1 MPVVT
6 ISRGTFSGGRALAE
20 CLAARL
26 GYQCLS
32 REVILDAANEYGIPA
47 DKLTAA
53 MEKAPSFWQQL
64 TGERIDYLAYVR
76 AALCERA
83 REGNLVYHGH
93 AAHLLLA
100 GISHVMR
107 VRVVADME
115 YRVKAAM
122 RDQRLPRERAVAYIK
137 KVDEERVRWTRFL
150 YGVQWGDP
158 TLYDV
163 VLNLTHV
170 TIDDACEILA
180 LMAKQDTFQPT
191 AESIQAMEDLALGC
205 RVWTVLA
212 RDPRTSAAD
221 LTVVAARGIVTVTGT
236 TGSET
241 VVENIP
247 TVASQVEG
255 VRDVRCEVGIGLV
268 WEPIRKPRGTRL
280 W

>member
-1 MPVVT
+1 MAIIT
-6 ISRGTFSGGRALAE
+6 ISRGTYSGGRALAE
-20 CLAARL
+20 CLAANL
-26 GYQCLS
+26 GYHCLS

-47 DKLTAA
+47 EKLTAA

-83 REGNLVYHGH
+83 LEGNLVYHGH
-93 AAHLLLA
+93 AAHLLLP
-100 GISHVMR
+100 GVSHVMR

-115 YRVKAAM
+115 YRIKAAM
-122 RDQRLPRERAVAYIK
+122 RDQRLSRDRAIAYIK
-137 KVDEERVRWTRFL
+137 RVDEERVRWSRFL

-163 VLNLTHV
+163 VLNLTHM
-170 TIDDACEILA
+170 TIGDACEILTF
-180 LMAKQDTFQPT
+180 MAELDAFRPT
-191 AESIQAMEDLALGC
+191 PESIQAMEDLALGC
-205 RVWTVLA
+205 RVWTALA

-221 LTVVAARGIVTVTGT
+221 LKVVTTRGIVTVTGT
-236 TGSET
+236 TASET
-241 VVENIP
+241 VVDSIP

-255 VRDVRCEVGIGLV
+255 IRDVRCEVGIGVV